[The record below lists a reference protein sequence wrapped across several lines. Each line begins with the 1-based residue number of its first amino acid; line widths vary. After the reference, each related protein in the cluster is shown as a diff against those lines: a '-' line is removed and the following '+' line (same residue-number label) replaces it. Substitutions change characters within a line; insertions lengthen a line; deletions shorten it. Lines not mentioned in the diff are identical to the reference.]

1 MINKMKLGM
10 LGILS
15 WMLFPAS
22 VWSVCID
29 SAINTYGQSTRTFIN
44 SAATVINNPDTD
56 LNTYEI
62 QYNVDA
68 QNTHNSCSTQNALC
82 TAGGILP
89 FSSFFPSNTTYQISA
104 PSVDQS
110 FSNNSTTDKTY
121 SADITKTN
129 ISSFR
134 NVKLNA
140 GVIVTMQMANNE
152 DLKFTS
158 LYLDGWSSQLTVNPK
173 NGKPYNATIE
183 TADDTN
189 KRLWKLTGLTLNG
202 ASSFKTRGVW
212 QEELSTVNLPDV
224 ETIDAGRW
232 IITRDASLTIG
243 SGTEHGTY
251 KFKDGIN
258 MVSNLD
264 IIGSKLTVK
273 SAQTLY
279 SQGLKVQYLNVNA
292 DTVNINGDL
301 TLAESGTSTIRPDQ
315 NSRVV
320 MRANANVTFGRY
332 TTTYLAPGDYYF
344 QNMIVQDDAKII
356 PLDGGTVR
364 IFVYGSFTDASTTNA
379 NSTYGAKINEG
390 GDPSKLLLYAKN
402 GITLQGSTKISGLVI
417 SEGAISLAAGAQV
430 NGATL
435 AGGNITLDG
444 SPSVGSSVTYDS
456 RVLNIDSGSTQTECV
471 YPATGT
477 DICYDSLS
485 YSGFCVDFGLV
496 QGGINC
502 KQTIPLR
509 NVSSES
515 LSNVKAVIDTT
526 GLSGSFLSSCGV
538 DGTTSGCTQNSA
550 INVGPFGILNN
561 NLVFAISDTDYASGE
576 THTVSDTSLLS
587 MAIFSGTNLY
597 ATYTKNG
604 VTYSAQISA
613 CPAVSDLTLTN
624 IDSLDPVT
632 TGGTVTYTLTVTN
645 NGPTRANN
653 VRITDTVSAGATL
666 QSASGTG
673 WSCSQS
679 GLTVTCTGVNLDV
692 GTSSSVLITVT
703 APTTAG
709 TIQNSATVI
718 SDSADNNPADNTDII
733 QTTAVQTLDQPN
745 VQCGIFPTVL
755 TSYQKIDIT
764 GNNVQACST
773 TGISYPDNNLSG
785 SMQCNASG
793 CGTGSCTQFPV
804 PSSRYTVTFP
814 SLSLLAQTIASDTI
828 LSPNQSYTGSS
839 TSDYA
844 TYGDVNITGNSG
856 TTVTFTAGDYYFNS
870 LNVPDNNT
878 KFVASGGVV
887 RIFVKNNLTF
897 SANSYELNKNGLAR
911 NFIFYVGG
919 NLSFSGNGGGNG
931 GMNAYFYVKGMT
943 TVNNNTNNWI
953 LTGGIT
959 SEGTISISGNNP
971 DFKYDTNGA
980 GDDYGVC
987 LSVGFEQADY
997 QTFEDLT
1004 LPFGSASTLMMRIVL
1019 SRAVDYPVT
1028 VNYATQDMQA
1038 IGGSDYLSQSAAIT
1052 IPAHSTFVDIPM
1064 YIIHD
1069 EPIELDETFQVVLSN
1084 PQPSTVPLGID
1095 TATVTIGAQDTAPM
1109 CYSDNFNSGT
1119 ATGNNWR
1126 VLKSSGTYTP
1136 GYVNGRMQLTDN
1148 NTYRSTAITK
1158 DYEFSASQNLIIAE
1172 FTHYAYGGDGA
1183 DGMALILYDSSV
1195 GANPTVGVTGG
1206 SLGYAQGSSAYA
1218 QCPNGCPGFQGG
1230 WLGLGIDE
1238 YGNYSNPNEGRIGGP
1253 GLRSDAVSIR
1263 GKGSGQSG
1271 YTYLAGTGTL
1281 TPSID
1286 ASGTTPK
1293 PGDKFRMTV
1302 DARDTAHL
1310 YIKLERD
1317 TGSGY
1322 VPVISQFDAI
1332 ASQGASPSYVRLAF
1346 TASTGGSKNFHEID
1360 NLTVYGN
1367 CTPYSA
1373 SMSGAFRV
1381 TEDTSASAW
1390 NVKWP
1395 KKLINTQVTP
1405 LNSKRFCVLAG
1416 TSGNDSATPLTSDVS
1431 VDVNLTNNAG
1441 YNQTIISNLTIP
1453 AGSSQACFDVNYS
1466 SAAQTMQFVVAQHTT
1481 GAMTSYSD
1489 TFAIRPKTFIFD
1501 VNASDITKLFAGQT
1515 YQLDINA
1522 TSLTSDN
1529 AVAGY
1534 TTTLG
1539 TLTANT
1545 VATKVLSPTMA
1556 SCPVSGTENLS
1567 LVFNNGQATLGN
1579 FMYDNVMDIN
1589 VTVVDGNWTGT
1600 DQSNGGCT
1608 PGTDSTVTTP
1618 VGCLVKGLLQVRF
1631 VPHHFD
1637 LAAEQFNYNK
1647 GVFSY
1652 LSNPKIVGSDY
1663 NMSAG
1668 LDVNI
1673 TAKTALN
1680 NVATYYNASCY
1691 AKSKDVSLEYT
1702 PTSVN
1707 NLSQMWCQYGYNNV
1721 LLGDINQTVGSK
1733 VNMNFPIAVF
1743 SADHNGSAQLHFK
1756 LNFDRDNAKPVSP
1769 FLLDVTKVDVNN
1781 TDEVNATMN
1790 PSGTSL
1796 YVYGRSMAPGYRF
1809 PNTSGNTVVDGCGRI
1824 YYEIYDESANDLL
1837 LTPLFGGK
1845 MPPLS
1850 ESSNRNWYINSLHDR
1865 SVDGNV
1871 TSITHGTGITIY
1883 PFNDNHN
1890 NKCIGS
1896 LSGGGFEKRV
1906 YEYDSSQG
1914 YPYRT
1919 TVTLDSSDWLDT
1931 SDNGFAAEFYK
1942 PGTWIGNQNNNAA
1955 PTSTDSDAA
1964 TVTNRRIMW

>member
-1 MINKMKLGM
+1 MNVKNNITPFKIKTLKITDSNSKLTISKSSNYSVEIED
-10 LGILS
+10 LG
-15 WMLFPAS
+15 
-22 VWSVCID
+22 
-29 SAINTYGQSTRTFIN
+29 
-44 SAATVINNPDTD
+44 
-56 LNTYEI
+56 
-62 QYNVDA
+62 
-68 QNTHNSCSTQNALC
+68 
-82 TAGGILP
+82 
-89 FSSFFPSNTTYQISA
+89 SNTGYGLL
-104 PSVDQS
+104 
-110 FSNNSTTDKTY
+110 STGTVLTL
-121 SADITKTN
+121 TK
-129 ISSFR
+129 
-134 NVKLNA
+134 A
-140 GVIVTMQMANNE
+140 
-152 DLKFTS
+152 TS
-158 LYLDGWSSQLTVNPK
+158 L
-173 NGKPYNATIE
+173 
-183 TADDTN
+183 
-189 KRLWKLTGLTLNG
+189 
-202 ASSFKTRGVW
+202 KTRGVK
-212 QEELSTVNLPDV
+212 QAQDSTVNLPDV
-224 ETIDAGRW
+224 TTLNAGKW
-232 IITRDASLTIG
+232 LVTKNATLNLN
-243 SGTEHGTY
+243 GTDGDFR
-251 KFKDGIN
+251 FKDGIN
-258 MVSNLD
+258 MDSGLD
-264 IIGSKLTVK
+264 IANSSIVVD
-273 SAQTLY
+273 SANSFY
-279 SQGLKVQYLNVNA
+279 SQGLQIQNLNIHA
-292 DTVNINGDL
+292 DTININGNFRINDG
-301 TLAESGTSTIRPDQ
+301 GTATINPNSAARVTMKANADVRFGQNSTI
-315 NSRVV
+315 
-320 MRANANVTFGRY
+320 
-332 TTTYLAPGDYYF
+332 YLAPGDYYF
-344 QNMIVQDDAKII
+344 QNLII
-356 PLDGGTVR
+356 ESNVKVIPTGTGTVR
-364 IFVYGSFTDASTTNA
+364 IFAYSSFTDSST
-379 NSTYGAKINEG
+379 STGMKMNEG
-390 GDPSKLLLYAKN
+390 EDPSKLLLYVKN
-402 GITLQGSTKISGLVI
+402 GVKLMGNTKISALII
-417 SEGAISLAAGAQV
+417 SEGQVELANTGAAV
-430 NGATL
+430 NGAIIS
-435 AGGNITLDG
+435 GNNTILSTG
-444 SPSVGSSVTYDS
+444 TSVTYDG
-456 RVLNIDSGSTQTECV
+456 RVKNIDSGSTQTECV

-485 YSGFCVDFGLV
+485 YSGLFCVDFGLV
-496 QGGINC
+496 QGGFNC

-526 GLSGSFLSSCGV
+526 GASGSFLSSCGV
-538 DGTTSGCTQNSA
+538 DGTNSGCTQNSA
-550 INVGPFGILNN
+550 VNVGPFGILNN
-561 NLVFAISDTDYASGE
+561 NLVFTISDTDYASGE

-604 VTYSAQISA
+604 VVYSAQISA

-653 VRITDTVSAGATL
+653 VRITDTVSAGGTL

-745 VQCGIFPTVL
+745 VQCGIFPGVL
-755 TSYQKIDIT
+755 TSYSGIST
-764 GNNVQACST
+764 GGNTNSRGCGT
-773 TGISYPDNNLSG
+773 TTISYPSGTFSGDPMECFETSCPTGNGVSG
-785 SMQCNASG
+785 S
-793 CGTGSCTQFPV
+793 SCQRSDV
-804 PSSRYTVTFP
+804 PNSRYTVAFP
-814 SLSLLAQTIASDTI
+814 SLPLSPRIIASDTT

-839 TSDYA
+839 SSDYA
-844 TYGDVNITGNSG
+844 SFGDVTITGNSG

-870 LNVPDNNT
+870 LSVPDNNT
-878 KFVASGGVV
+878 HIVITGTV
-887 RIFVKNNLTF
+887 RIFVKNDLVF
-897 SANSYELNKNGLAR
+897 SANSYEINKNGLAS
-911 NFIFYVGG
+911 NLIFYVGG
-919 NLSFSGNGGGNG
+919 NLDFEGNGGGNG
-931 GMNAYFYVKGMT
+931 GMNAYFYVKGTT
-943 TVNNNTNNWI
+943 TVNNNTNNWM

-959 SEGTISISGNNP
+959 SEGVVTISGQNP
-971 DFKYDTNGA
+971 SFINYTNGA

-1069 EPIELDETFQVVLSN
+1069 EPIELDEAFQVVLSN
-1084 PQPSTVPLGID
+1084 PQPSTVPLGINP
-1095 TATVTIGAQDTAPM
+1095 ATVTIGAQDTAPM

-1136 GYVNGRMQLTDN
+1136 GYVNNRMQLTDAVGN
-1148 NTYRSTAITK
+1148 RATAITK

-1172 FTHYAYGGDGA
+1172 FTHYAYGGNGA
-1183 DGMALILYDSSV
+1183 DGMALVLYDSSV
-1195 GANPTVGVTGG
+1195 GATPTVGAFGG
-1206 SLGYAQGSSAYA
+1206 SLGYAQKSNPGSDCTVSG
-1218 QCPNGCPGFQGG
+1218 GCPGFQGG
-1230 WLGLGIDE
+1230 WIGLGIDE
-1238 YGNYSNPNEGRIGGP
+1238 YGNYSNPSEGRIGGP
-1253 GLRSDAVSIR
+1253 GFTSDAVAIR

-1271 YTYLAGTGTL
+1271 YKYLAGTGTL

-1346 TASTGGSKNFHEID
+1346 TASTGGSNNIHEID
-1360 NLTVYGN
+1360 DMTVYGN
-1367 CTPYSA
+1367 CTLYNA

-1395 KKLINTQVTP
+1395 KKLINTQVAP

-1431 VDVNLTNNAG
+1431 VDINLTNNAG

-1466 SAAQTMQFVVAQHTT
+1466 SAAQMMQFVVAQHTT

-1489 TFAIRPKTFIFD
+1489 TFAIRPNTFIFD

-1522 TSLTSDN
+1522 NSLTSDN

-1796 YVYGRSMAPGYRF
+1796 YVYGRS
-1809 PNTSGNTVVDGCGRI
+1809 
-1824 YYEIYDESANDLL
+1824 
-1837 LTPLFGGK
+1837 
-1845 MPPLS
+1845 
-1850 ESSNRNWYINSLHDR
+1850 
-1865 SVDGNV
+1865 
-1871 TSITHGTGITIY
+1871 
-1883 PFNDNHN
+1883 
-1890 NKCIGS
+1890 
-1896 LSGGGFEKRV
+1896 
-1906 YEYDSSQG
+1906 
-1914 YPYRT
+1914 
-1919 TVTLDSSDWLDT
+1919 
-1931 SDNGFAAEFYK
+1931 
-1942 PGTWIGNQNNNAA
+1942 
-1955 PTSTDSDAA
+1955 
-1964 TVTNRRIMW
+1964 